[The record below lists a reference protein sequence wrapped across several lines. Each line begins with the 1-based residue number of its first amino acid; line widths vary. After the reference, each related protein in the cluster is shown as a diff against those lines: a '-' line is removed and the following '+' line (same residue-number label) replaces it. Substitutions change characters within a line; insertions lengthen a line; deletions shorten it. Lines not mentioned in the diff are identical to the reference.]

1 MNFLTEINNM
11 IFCTKFSFTPAAV
24 TVFIKDAFNLY
35 GLPYYLILDYSSQFV
50 C

>member
-11 IFCTKFSFTPAAV
+11 ICTKFPFTPAAV
-24 TVFIKDAFNLY
+24 TVFIKDTFNLC

-50 C
+50 S